1 MRLFSCW
8 IRPYHSIVDKIAHLY
23 RSEARVKKIL
33 SISMGSS
40 SRDHTTRHTFL
51 GQECEISRQGTN
63 GDFNRAIRRYRDMDG
78 KVDAFGAGGV
88 EFYLGVEDQ
97 RYYFRDV
104 RRIRNAIKISKVG
117 DGNGVKGILEK
128 RAFEYLEKHL
138 NEKEDKSLKGLPAMI
153 TTVVERYS
161 MGKAMVDA
169 GLDVTFGDFM
179 FALGLPFAIRTISAA
194 RLLAGVLL
202 PVVTQLPF
210 AWLYPLGS
218 EQDKPPQPKWI
229 KYYQRS
235 QVIAGDFLQIRQ
247 YMPDDLT
254 GKIVVTNTTTAQNVE
269 ELQKRNLH
277 ILVTVTPRLAGRSF
291 GTNVMEATLLALM
304 DKPQSEITTTDFQGL
319 IDRIPLEPNI
329 EVLN

>member
-1 MRLFSCW
+1 MKR
-8 IRPYHSIVDKIAHLY
+8 IV
-23 RSEARVKKIL
+23 
-33 SISMGSS
+33 SISVGSS
-40 SRDHTTRHTFL
+40 ARDHTTRHTFL

-63 GDFNRAIRRYRDMDG
+63 GDFKKAIQLYQELDG

-88 EFYLGVEDQ
+88 EFFLQVEDK

-104 RRIRNAIKISKVG
+104 KRIRDAVKISKMG
-117 DGNGVKGILEK
+117 DGNGVKGLLEK
-128 RAFEYLEKHL
+128 RAFEYLEKYL
-138 NEKEDKSLKGLPAMI
+138 NEKEGRSLKGMPALK

-179 FALGLPFAIRTISAA
+179 FALGLPLAIRKLSTA
-194 RLLAGVLL
+194 RLVAATLL
-202 PVVTQLPF
+202 PVVTQVPF
-210 AWLYPLGS
+210 SWLYPLGS
-218 EQDKPPQPKWI
+218 EQDKPPQPKWT

-254 GKIVVTNTTTAQNVE
+254 GKIIVTNTTTQKNVE
-269 ELQKRNLH
+269 ELKKRNLH
-277 ILVTVTPRLAGRSF
+277 ILVTVTPRLEGRSF
-291 GTNVMEATLLALM
+291 GTNVMEAILLALM
-304 DKPQSEITTTDFQGL
+304 DKPQSEVTQADFLEL
-319 IDRIPLEPNI
+319 INRIPLEPNI

>member
-1 MRLFSCW
+1 M
-8 IRPYHSIVDKIAHLY
+8 
-23 RSEARVKKIL
+23 
-33 SISMGSS
+33 
-40 SRDHTTRHTFL
+40 
-51 GQECEISRQGTN
+51 
-63 GDFNRAIRRYRDMDG
+63 
-78 KVDAFGAGGV
+78 
-88 EFYLGVEDQ
+88 
-97 RYYFRDV
+97 
-104 RRIRNAIKISKVG
+104 
-117 DGNGVKGILEK
+117 EK
-128 RAFEYLEKHL
+128 RAFEYLEKYL
-138 NEKEDKSLKGLPAMI
+138 NEKEGKSLEGLPALI

-161 MGKAMVDA
+161 MGNAMVDA

-218 EQDKPPQPKWI
+218 EQDKPPQPKWT

-247 YMPDDLT
+247 YMPNDLT
-254 GKIVVTNTTTAQNVE
+254 GKIIVTNTTTARNVV

-304 DKPQSEITTTDFQGL
+304 DKPQSEVTNVDFMDL
-319 IDRIPLEPNI
+319 IDRIPMEPNI